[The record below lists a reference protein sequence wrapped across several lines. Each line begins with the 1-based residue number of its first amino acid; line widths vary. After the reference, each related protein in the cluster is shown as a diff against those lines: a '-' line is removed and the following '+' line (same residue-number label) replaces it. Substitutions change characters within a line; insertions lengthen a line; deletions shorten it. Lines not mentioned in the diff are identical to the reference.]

1 MRFGPYRQVLGLPGM
16 RSLMLVAIF
25 ARIPVVAVG
34 ITLTLHVVLDLHRGY
49 GAAGVLGATFTLA
62 SAVGAPLLGRLT
74 DRRSL
79 RAALAV
85 SIAAEAAFWSVAP
98 LLPYAAP
105 LIAAALLGLLTMPVF
120 SVVRQSIAA
129 LVPAASRR
137 PAYAIDS
144 MTVELSFMIGP
155 AAAVLLVT
163 QLSATVTMYII
174 GAAIV
179 LAGIG
184 LYIQNPPVRTADEE
198 EQAGERVPR
207 RVWLR
212 PAFLAILVLTAAT
225 TAVLAAS
232 DIAIVAQLRAAGQ
245 VGWVGLVMA
254 AWGAYSM
261 IGGFVFGALKRTP
274 PTAVLV
280 ALLGLFTMPI
290 ALVDGA
296 GWLILALIPAG
307 ALCAPSLASSADA
320 VSRLV
325 PASARG
331 EAMGLYGSAL
341 TLGLAGGAPLAGV
354 VIDAGGPSWGFAVV
368 GGVTLAIALAV
379 ALTVLPF
386 TRTGAGTGDA
396 EPAPAGLAEPAQT
409 AEPAQQV
416 TLADHAR
423 TEPVT
428 PVASPR

>member
-16 RSLMLVAIF
+16 RSLMLLAVF

-34 ITLTLHVVLDLHRGY
+34 ITLTLHVVLDLDRGY

-62 SAVGAPLLGRLT
+62 SAVGAPLLGRLV

-79 RAALAV
+79 RAALGI
-85 SIAAEAAFWSVAP
+85 SIVAEAAFWSVAP
-98 LLPYAAP
+98 LLPYGA
-105 LIAAALLGLLTMPVF
+105 LLLAAALVGLLTMPVF

-144 MTVELSFMIGP
+144 MAVELSFMIGP

-163 QLSATVTMYII
+163 QLSSTATMYII
-174 GAAIV
+174 GGAIV
-179 LAGIG
+179 LAGVG
-184 LYIQNPPVRTADEE
+184 LYIQNPPVRTAAEE
-198 EQAGERVPR
+198 KQVTGERLPR

-212 PAFLAILVLTAAT
+212 PAFVAILVLTAAT
-225 TAVLAAS
+225 TAVLAAT
-232 DIAIVAQLRAAGQ
+232 DIAVVAQLRDAGQ

-254 AWGAYSM
+254 SWAVYSL

-280 ALLGLFTMPI
+280 ALLGLFTVPI
-290 ALVDGA
+290 ALVGGA
-296 GWLILALIPAG
+296 FWLILALIPAG
-307 ALCAPSLASSADA
+307 LLTAPSLASSADA

-325 PASARG
+325 PAAARG

-354 VIDAGGPSWGFAVV
+354 VIDAGGSSWGFAVV
-368 GGVTLAIALAV
+368 GGVTLAV
-379 ALTVLPF
+379 ALIVFPF
-386 TRTGAGTGDA
+386 ARTHARSQAATPA
-396 EPAPAGLAEPAQT
+396 EEPAEDPTPIPAGA
-409 AEPAQQV
+409 
-416 TLADHAR
+416 H
-423 TEPVT
+423 
-428 PVASPR
+428 S

>member
-16 RSLMLVAIF
+16 RSLMLLAIV

-34 ITLTLHVVLDLHRGY
+34 ITLTLYVVLDLHRGY
-49 GAAGVLGATFTLA
+49 GAAGALGATFTLA
-62 SAVGAPLLGRLT
+62 SAVGAPLLGRVT

-79 RAALAV
+79 RTALAV
-85 SIAAEAAFWSVAP
+85 SIVAEAAFWSVAP
-98 LLPYAAP
+98 QLSYAA
-105 LIAAALLGLLTMPVF
+105 LLVAAALLGLLTMPVF

-163 QLSATVTMYII
+163 QLSATTTMYLV

-179 LAGIG
+179 LSGVA
-184 LYIQNPPVRTADEE
+184 LYVQNPPVRTAAE
-198 EQAGERVPR
+198 EQEAGEKVPR

-212 PAFLAILVLTAAT
+212 PAFLAVLVLTAAT
-225 TAVLAAS
+225 TAVLAAT
-232 DIAIVAQLRAAGQ
+232 DIALVAQLRAAGQ

-254 AWGAYSM
+254 AWAVYSM
-261 IGGFVFGALKRTP
+261 IGGFVYGALKRTL
-274 PTAVLV
+274 PTVALV

-290 ALVDGA
+290 SLVGGA
-296 GWLILALIPAG
+296 FWLVLALIPAG
-307 ALCAPSLASSADA
+307 ALCAPSLASSADT

-325 PASARG
+325 PAASRG

-368 GGVTLAIALAV
+368 GAVTLAV
-379 ALTVLPF
+379 ALLVLPF
-386 TRTGAGTGDA
+386 TRTSAAPGSADA
-396 EPAPAGLAEPAQT
+396 VVLDQPARAEAPAPAHT
-409 AEPAQQV
+409 
-416 TLADHAR
+416 
-423 TEPVT
+423 
-428 PVASPR
+428 